1 MQEAGIIQSILDT
14 DLYKFTMQQ
23 AVCKLYPNQV
33 VKYEFYNRGQTKFPL
48 DFAERLQ
55 CEVSKMANLA
65 LTKSEQEFL
74 RSKSF
79 FDQVY
84 VDFLAG
90 YRFDPDEISIS
101 QINDNLSITIQGYW
115 YRTILWEVPLMALI
129 SELYFLDQSESIFS
143 REVREKNNIAKGAI
157 FCSNEL
163 KLADFGT
170 RRRYSYANQFEVC
183 QDLQHMSNSP
193 QFFVGSSNPHIAMK
207 LGLNVLGTHAH
218 EWFMFMGA
226 YYGVKMANYMALE
239 QWVEVYGGNL
249 GIALTDTY
257 TSDVFFKMFNMKF
270 AKLFDGV
277 RHDSG
282 CPFTFVDK
290 TVAHYLKLGIAPQS
304 KTIIFSDGLDSNISL
319 DIAEYCKKIGIAC
332 SFGIGTNLTNDIGV
346 QPLNIVIKMTGA
358 LVDNEFIETIKLS
371 DDVSKHTGKTEQIEI
386 IQKSLGIFKQT
397 L

>member
-1 MQEAGIIQSILDT
+1 MHEAGIIQSILDT

-33 VKYEFYNRGQTKFPL
+33 VKYEFYNRGQAKFPL
-48 DFAERLQ
+48 GFAEKLRN
-55 CEVSKMANLA
+55 EVSKMASLA

-79 FDQVY
+79 FDPVY

-90 YRFDPDEISIS
+90 YRFDPDELSIS
-101 QINDNLSITIQGYW
+101 QIDENLSITIQGYW

-129 SELYFLDQSESIFS
+129 SELYFLDQSEPIFS
-143 REVREKNNIAKGAI
+143 REVRKKNNIAKGMI
-157 FCSNEL
+157 FCSNML

-183 QDLQHMSNSP
+183 QDLQQMSNSS

-239 QWVEVYGGNL
+239 KWVEVYDGNL

-257 TSDVFFKMFNMKF
+257 TSEIFFKMFNMKF

-282 CPFTFVDK
+282 CPFKFVDK
-290 TVAHYLKLGIAPQS
+290 TVAHYHKLGIASQS
-304 KTIIFSDGLDSNISL
+304 KTIIFSDGLNSNTSL
-319 DIAEYCKKIGIAC
+319 ELANYCQKMGIAC

-371 DDVSKHTGKTEQIEI
+371 DDINKHTGKTEQIVM
-386 IQKSLGIFKQT
+386 IQKSLGIFR
-397 L
+397 